1 METQQPQQQPI
12 NPELPKYKLIFLGDQ
27 GVGKSCILNRFMND
41 TFSEE
46 YQATIGLDFQS
57 KNVQIDNQDIHL
69 LLYDTAGQ
77 EKFRSLIPMYT
88 RDANIIL
95 LVYDVTS
102 KESFNNLSIW
112 LNDLNNIKKEEVIF
126 AVVGNKTDLD
136 DRKEVN
142 SDEGENFAKEHD
154 FIFAEISA
162 KTGDGFSELFY
173 KNLFEKIRTK
183 FRPGG
188 QQPNSEVKD
197 FKFNIEQ
204 RINLAKE
211 AELLERKIKKT
222 DINKDNEILTS
233 YPNIPDINSSKP
245 TKPFLDNK
253 LFYNYNLSLNEIKK
267 ESKSKDYLTN
277 SLNNK
282 ENIITNKK

>member
-1 METQQPQQQPI
+1 MEVPQQI
-12 NPELPKYKLIFLGDQ
+12 NPEIPKYKLIFLGDQ
-27 GVGKSCILNRFMND
+27 SVGKSCILNRFMND
-41 TFSEE
+41 TFTEE

-57 KNVQIDNQDIHL
+57 KNVRIDNQDIHL

-77 EKFRSLIPMYT
+77 EKFRALIPMYT

-102 KESFNNLSIW
+102 KDSFLHLSDW
-112 LNDLNNIKKEEVIF
+112 LRDLTNVKKEEVIF

-136 DRKEVN
+136 DRREVN
-142 SDEGENFAKEHD
+142 SNEGENYAKEHD
-154 FIFAEISA
+154 FIFAEVSA

-204 RINLAKE
+204 EAK
-211 AELLERKIKKT
+211 K
-222 DINKDNEILTS
+222 NE
-233 YPNIPDINSSKP
+233 
-245 TKPFLDNK
+245 
-253 LFYNYNLSLNEIKK
+253 
-267 ESKSKDYLTN
+267 
-277 SLNNK
+277 
-282 ENIITNKK
+282 NKKGCCQF